1 MRLGV
6 ALRIPRAMQDRGWG
20 RYRSTSVDRLAIG
33 KKYRLES
40 QPPVHFKAQAT
51 FFIYLLPGKRGAI
64 QLKKRVASL
73 AYLVEHPLSKREVV
87 GSNPTGGSLTYD
99 NEEKFHALPW
109 TPHPGHL
116 PPDTLPW
123 TP

>member
-6 ALRIPRAMQDRGWG
+6 ALRIPRAMLDRGWG

-51 FFIYLLPGKRGAI
+51 CFVILFLFSGKRIAI
-64 QLKKRVASL
+64 QLKKAGSLFSL
-73 AYLVEHPLSKREVV
+73 AGRAPAQSA
-87 GSNPTGGSLTYD
+87 GGRGFESHRRL
-99 NEEKFHALPW
+99 A
-109 TPHPGHL
+109 HL
-116 PPDTLPW
+116 
-123 TP
+123 

>member
-51 FFIYLLPGKRGAI
+51 LFVIFLICPIEAANYKATITIFFYT
-64 QLKKRVASL
+64 VCNTS
-73 AYLVEHPLSKREVV
+73 
-87 GSNPTGGSLTYD
+87 TY
-99 NEEKFHALPW
+99 FI
-109 TPHPGHL
+109 
-116 PPDTLPW
+116 
-123 TP
+123 

>member
-6 ALRIPRAMQDRGWG
+6 AQRIPRAMQDRGWG

-51 FFIYLLPGKRGAI
+51 LFVIYCFFVRLKQQTTKLQSQYFSIQSAILQHILYELLRIPKSGQPR
-64 QLKKRVASL
+64 R
-73 AYLVEHPLSKREVV
+73 PLSGK
-87 GSNPTGGSLTYD
+87 Y
-99 NEEKFHALPW
+99 ALKPLKA
-109 TPHPGHL
+109 P
-116 PPDTLPW
+116 
-123 TP
+123 